1 MNRIQFHKAFKVVGP
16 AVLPVIHVQDVNQV
30 SRNIDLALGCGAQGV
45 FLINHDFDVA
55 TFLPLLEACRT
66 AFPSIWMGFNFL
78 GVTGRVAFPLLG
90 EMEQRGLAI
99 DAYWADDARIEER
112 AENAFEAQEI
122 AAVRSDSE
130 WTGLYFG
137 GTAFKKQRLVDPTHY
152 VHAAAE
158 ATRWMD
164 VVTTSGPAT
173 GQTAD
178 LKKIADFRS
187 GAEDHPL
194 AIASG
199 ITPEN
204 VKDYSNEVDAIL
216 VATGINRPGDFYHI
230 DRSRLNR
237 LLDNCRRTSVLEE
250 NAKEGEDGKDQR
262 WYLRHMAPRVKDE
275 SYAWLDP
282 SSAYINARAFDAMVD
297 DLLAPFLSER
307 IDLVAAVDAAGYV
320 LGTALAVRLGC
331 GVLTVR
337 KSGKLPV
344 PTDEVEFVNYSKRP
358 QVLQLRVPACKPGTR
373 ILLVD
378 QWIETG
384 GTIGAAIELLE
395 RQGGVI
401 AGIVTVCI
409 EESPEAEALRKKY
422 HCVASVRPGSE
433 FQDQCNAKHLDFFDD
448 FDWDSVLADTQA

>member
-1 MNRIQFHKAFKVVGP
+1 MNRIQFHKAFKVAGP
-16 AVLPVIHVQDVNQV
+16 AVLPVIHVQDVGQV
-30 SRNIDLALGCGAQGV
+30 TRNIELAVSCGVQGV

-55 TFLPLLEACRT
+55 AFLPLLEECRT
-66 AFPSIWMGFNFL
+66 AFPSIWMGVNFL

-90 EMEQRGLAI
+90 EMEQRGLVI

-112 AENAFEAQEI
+112 ADDVSEAQNI
-122 AAVRSDSE
+122 ATIRSDSE

-137 GTAFKKQRLVDPTHY
+137 GTAFKKQRLVDPIHY
-152 VHAAAE
+152 VHAAAV
-158 ATRWMD
+158 ATRFMD

-178 LKKIADFRS
+178 LQKIADFRS

-237 LLDNCRRTSVLEE
+237 LLDNCRRSSVT
-250 NAKEGEDGKDQR
+250 GEDAEERNKEKDQR
-262 WYLRHMAPRVKDE
+262 WYLRHMTPRVKDE
-275 SYAWLDP
+275 TYAWLDP

-337 KSGKLPV
+337 KAGKLPV

-358 QVLQLRVPACKPGTR
+358 QLLQLRVPACKPGTQ

-378 QWIETG
+378 QWVETG

-401 AGIVTVCI
+401 AGIATVCI
-409 EESPEAEALRKKY
+409 EQSHETEELRKKY
-422 HCVASVRPGSE
+422 RCVASVVPGSE
-433 FQDQCNAKHLDFFDD
+433 FQDQCNAKYLDFFDD
-448 FDWDSVLADTQA
+448 FDWNSVLADTQA